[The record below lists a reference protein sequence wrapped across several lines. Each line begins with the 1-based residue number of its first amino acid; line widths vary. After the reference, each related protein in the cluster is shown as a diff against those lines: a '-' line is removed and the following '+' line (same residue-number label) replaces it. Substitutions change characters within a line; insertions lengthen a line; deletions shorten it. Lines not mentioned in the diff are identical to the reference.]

1 MFQPLRRMWS
11 IAMDLSVI
19 TVNWKVK
26 DLVFRSLQSLYQHT
40 RGISF
45 EVFFVD
51 NDSRDGSV
59 GLIQREFPQIH
70 IIANQKNLGFAKAC
84 NQGIQ
89 ASIGDFVLLLNPD
102 TEFFDNALGK
112 LVVWMRNHPDVGIAG
127 GKLLNP
133 DRTLQQSVRRFPT
146 FISQALILLKLHHVF
161 PDLKPLRHY
170 FAKDFNYDPPPFV
183 GGGKGEGI
191 EVDQVMGSFF
201 CIRRELIKQIGP
213 LDERYFIW
221 FEEVDYCKMARDAD
235 WKVVYT
241 PELSIIHH
249 GGESFAQVFALKKQ
263 RMFNDSLQKY
273 MRKHYGFWPWLG
285 ITLLSPPSI
294 FLAWFCGFTRK
305 KKSSRAKSRDL
316 ASK

>member
-1 MFQPLRRMWS
+1 
-11 IAMDLSVI
+11 MDLSVI

-26 DLVFRSLQSLYQHT
+26 DLVFRSLQSLYEHT
-40 RGISF
+40 SRISF

-59 GLIQREFPQIH
+59 ELIREKLPQAQ

-84 NQGIQ
+84 NQGITQ
-89 ASIGDFVLLLNPD
+89 STGDFVLLLNPD

-112 LVVWMRNHPDVGIAG
+112 LVTWMRAHPDVGIAG

-161 PDLKPLRHY
+161 PNLKSLRRY
-170 FAKDFNYDPPPFV
+170 FAKDFDYT
-183 GGGKGEGI
+183 KEQA
-191 EVDQVMGSFF
+191 VDQVMGSFF
-201 CIRRELIKQIGP
+201 CIHRELVKQIGP

-221 FEEVDYCKMARDAD
+221 FEEVDYCKMAKDAG

-263 RMFNDSLQKY
+263 RMFNDSLRKY
-273 MRKHYGFWPWLG
+273 MRKHHGFWAWFG
-285 ITLLSPPSI
+285 ITIVAPTSILLAQ
-294 FLAWFCGFTRK
+294 LVGMTHKRK
-305 KKSSRAKSRDL
+305 L
-316 ASK
+316 